1 MGKVCLAWAE
11 NVLFADLGQLRC
23 EIMDSYQITSAY
35 DMRRII
41 EALREGS
48 LPFNAVWT
56 RTEKSLVREW
66 RAKNLL
72 YSLGLFR
79 SKTRS
84 ITFREKRSWY
94 WIICDSVLSSLYLH
108 RVLRVYTVRLSSR
121 IFNRPR
127 YEERNSGKIPK
138 ALPQ

>member
-23 EIMDSYQITSAY
+23 EIMDSYQITSAH
-35 DMRRII
+35 DMHRII

-66 RAKNLL
+66 GAKNLL

-108 RVLRVYTVRLSSR
+108 V
-121 IFNRPR
+121 
-127 YEERNSGKIPK
+127 
-138 ALPQ
+138 

>member
-1 MGKVCLAWAE
+1 MGKVYLAWAE

-23 EIMDSYQITSAY
+23 EIMDSYQITSAH
-35 DMRRII
+35 DMHRII

-56 RTEKSLVREW
+56 RTEKSLIREW
-66 RAKNLL
+66 RAKNLP

-108 RVLRVYTVRLSSR
+108 V
-121 IFNRPR
+121 
-127 YEERNSGKIPK
+127 
-138 ALPQ
+138 

>member
-23 EIMDSYQITSAY
+23 EIMDSYQITSAH
-35 DMRRII
+35 DMHRII

-84 ITFREKRSWY
+84 ITFREKRSCTGSFAILCY
-94 WIICDSVLSSLYLH
+94 RRYICMCSCTYKNFCRFSSAQQNRGLH
-108 RVLRVYTVRLSSR
+108 VIGCYGFIRC
-121 IFNRPR
+121 
-127 YEERNSGKIPK
+127 G
-138 ALPQ
+138 

>member
-1 MGKVCLAWAE
+1 MGKVRLAWAE

-23 EIMDSYQITSAY
+23 EIMDSYQITSAH
-35 DMRRII
+35 DMHRII

-56 RTEKSLVREW
+56 RTEKSLVRAW

-108 RVLRVYTVRLSSR
+108 V
-121 IFNRPR
+121 
-127 YEERNSGKIPK
+127 
-138 ALPQ
+138 